1 MATGFTYRHYI
12 LKDHLGSWT
21 TITDA
26 EGNVEQELSFD
37 AWGTLRDPETWHGFS
52 QAEPVEAPMFDR
64 GYTGHEHMTAFGLIN
79 MNGRCYDPLMS
90 SFLSVDEYV
99 QDPTSA
105 QNFNR
110 YAYCLNNPLKY
121 TDPSGWYYVGGG
133 HSSTSLQGPY
143 ECTWTLPERRTI
155 DPSLVMDFLDY
166 WTSFWE
172 GEEFKNGG
180 SVGGENTNEGIGSND
195 NSPSVVTDAGHGAK
209 GKGDRYIDHGACSG
223 SFYESDFAII
233 IETATAKWLEQ
244 YGISI
249 TRTRTQDDEI
259 VNGDKI
265 NYRWQL
271 ANESGAD
278 VFISIHL
285 NNGGSADEVFALYQ
299 QGKGDYSEASVEFGE
314 CVMSS
319 LSELE
324 YLNIS
329 TKSLYS
335 VKEKSRYE
343 TLGVLNNFD
352 GRAGIL
358 LEFGSIGSII
368 NRNMILNNSDAIG
381 QRIAIGIYN
390 YLYKGNIITT
400 SGCHYP

>member
-1 MATGFTYRHYI
+1 MEFIGI
-12 LKDHLGSWT
+12 
-21 TITDA
+21 
-26 EGNVEQELSFD
+26 
-37 AWGTLRDPETWHGFS
+37 
-52 QAEPVEAPMFDR
+52 
-64 GYTGHEHMTAFGLIN
+64 
-79 MNGRCYDPLMS
+79 
-90 SFLSVDEYV
+90 
-99 QDPTSA
+99 
-105 QNFNR
+105 
-110 YAYCLNNPLKY
+110 
-121 TDPSGWYYVGGG
+121 
-133 HSSTSLQGPY
+133 
-143 ECTWTLPERRTI
+143 
-155 DPSLVMDFLDY
+155 

-172 GEEFKNGG
+172 GDELVNEGG
-180 SVGGENTNEGIGSND
+180 GASENTNEGIGSND
-195 NSPSVVTDAGHGAK
+195 NPPSVVTDAGHGAK

-223 SFYESDFAII
+223 LFYESDLAII
-233 IETATAKWLEQ
+233 IESATAKWLEQ

-314 CVMSS
+314 YVMSS

-358 LEFGSIGSII
+358 LEFGSIGSIA

-381 QRIAIGIYN
+381 QRIAIGIYD
-390 YLYKGNIITT
+390 YLHKGNIITT
-400 SGCHYP
+400 QGCHYP